1 MNYIKSIHIEG
12 LKKFKLLDI
21 KFNEHMN
28 ILVGENEAG
37 KSTILEAIKIVLN
50 QQYRN
55 SDKSILRDLFNVESA
70 ATFRKKPSIKTLPR
84 ILIELELEL
93 DFMSKNSSY
102 FYGEVYGTM
111 KKQVEKFG
119 IRFECKYDEL
129 LGAGIEQSILDGKIP
144 YEYYALTWTTFA
156 NNPYQLVRRPFQ
168 FLAIDTSSTATSSSF
183 NYYNRTLFNSKYDE
197 PTRIKAKNE
206 FRLKLEEAF
215 DATGLP
221 QLGDNRKF
229 GVDTKKVVLETI
241 LSVFEESI
249 PLENRGSGMESL
261 IKTEIALDKANGLDV
276 ILIEEPENHLCF
288 STLNKMLHEISK
300 KQSDSQIIVTTHN
313 NMIASRLNL
322 NNVIWITENSIKSL
336 IEVDKKIAEFF
347 IKADDNSFLQLL
359 LSKKTILVEGATEFL
374 LLPHFYK
381 QVTGH
386 TIEED
391 GISVIS
397 CNGISFNNYLEIA
410 KYTDKKIAVITD
422 NDGKQNKINDAL
434 SFNDSNSLQQIF
446 MANTVDDWTWEVCL
460 YNLNKNELDKIV
472 TVQEGADYLFHKK
485 NYGQVLGK
493 MLNNKVMVAYDML
506 SSEIIFEIPQYVKD
520 AIEWVRK

>member
-300 KQSDSQIIVTTHN
+300 KQSDSQIIVTTT
-313 NMIASRLNL
+313 
-322 NNVIWITENSIKSL
+322 IT
-336 IEVDKKIAEFF
+336 
-347 IKADDNSFLQLL
+347 
-359 LSKKTILVEGATEFL
+359 
-374 LLPHFYK
+374 
-381 QVTGH
+381 
-386 TIEED
+386 
-391 GISVIS
+391 
-397 CNGISFNNYLEIA
+397 
-410 KYTDKKIAVITD
+410 
-422 NDGKQNKINDAL
+422 
-434 SFNDSNSLQQIF
+434 
-446 MANTVDDWTWEVCL
+446 
-460 YNLNKNELDKIV
+460 
-472 TVQEGADYLFHKK
+472 
-485 NYGQVLGK
+485 
-493 MLNNKVMVAYDML
+493 
-506 SSEIIFEIPQYVKD
+506 
-520 AIEWVRK
+520 